1 MKDKEEDLVGMAVK
15 QNEALRSLQSQKEDT
30 VKTLL
35 TGADVLKSQTADEEK
50 HEKEEEKD
58 EKIIASE

>member
-1 MKDKEEDLVGMAVK
+1 MAVK
-15 QNEALRSLQSQKEDT
+15 QNEALRSLQSQKEET

-35 TGADVLKSQTADEEK
+35 TGADVLKSQTADEEN